1 MIQNLTY
8 IEFMN
13 CNLVQKRKNDDNKST
28 EQQPAAKKFQYNMF
42 VSAGTSGSAEND
54 KKEEKKEYDPR
65 QMAATPSQLHATPS
79 QFHATPFQHDKHS
92 LPVVSSI

>member
-1 MIQNLTY
+1 
-8 IEFMN
+8 MN
-13 CNLVQKRKNDDNKST
+13 CNLVQKRKSDDNKS

-42 VSAGTSGSAEND
+42 VSAGTSAEIAEND

>member
-1 MIQNLTY
+1 
-8 IEFMN
+8 MN
-13 CNLVQKRKNDDNKST
+13 CNLVQKRKSDDNKS

-42 VSAGTSGSAEND
+42 VSAGTSGTAEND

-79 QFHATPFQHDKHS
+79 QFHATPSQQHKHP

>member
-1 MIQNLTY
+1 
-8 IEFMN
+8 MN
-13 CNLVQKRKNDDNKST
+13 CNLVQKRKNDDNKS

-54 KKEEKKEYDPR
+54 KKEEKTEYDPR
-65 QMAATPSQLHATPS
+65 QMAATPSMNKIGTPS
-79 QFHATPFQHDKHS
+79 QQHKHP